1 VFKDWKEDK
10 VAQVQTGL
18 REELA
23 YWKVPN
29 FVKDEDECAAIEALL
44 QKHALFLKT
53 LFIVRSSA
61 SYFPVIR
68 WLNYAPLVA
77 EWNLY
82 DTEFETGA
90 VDRIFI
96 TVTKNMDKS
105 LVGILPEKDM
115 SRSLWYEALVRI
127 AFFKYK

>member
-1 VFKDWKEDK
+1 MK
-10 VAQVQTGL
+10 
-18 REELA
+18 EELA

-29 FVKDEDECAAIEALL
+29 FVKDEEECLAIEALL

-53 LFIVRSSA
+53 LFIIRSSA
-61 SYFPVIR
+61 SYYPVIR

-77 EWNLY
+77 EWQLF
-82 DTEFETGA
+82 DSEFDPSA

-96 TVTKNMDKS
+96 TVTKNMDKA

-115 SRSLWYEALVRI
+115 SRSQWYEALVRI
-127 AFFKYK
+127 AFFKYKM